1 MSQRINVCLS
11 YSILYLQY
19 KCYSKI
25 PNYCPDVA
33 SLLQGILIWA
43 TLYVAHISTVPFIN
57 YAYVPLHYPLPY
69 ITHLYSPPY
78 K

>member
-11 YSILYLQY
+11 YSILYLQC

-43 TLYVAHISTVPFIN
+43 TLYVAHISTLPFIN
-57 YAYVPLHYPLPY
+57 YAYVPLHYTPLHYP
-69 ITHLYSPPY
+69 HY